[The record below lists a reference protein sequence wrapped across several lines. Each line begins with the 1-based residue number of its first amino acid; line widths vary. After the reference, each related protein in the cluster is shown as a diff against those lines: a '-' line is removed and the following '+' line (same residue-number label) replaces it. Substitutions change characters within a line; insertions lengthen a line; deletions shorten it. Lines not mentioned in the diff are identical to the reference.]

1 MCLRLPPAHMT
12 RCCEAL
18 ETGEHPQQAL
28 TSHRIAHAAAHSSSC
43 ASHPNLMA
51 AAVAFGP
58 IVLAAVM
65 MLASENTSLIK
76 PFHKEAF
83 FGKLG

>member
-1 MCLRLPPAHMT
+1 
-12 RCCEAL
+12 
-18 ETGEHPQQAL
+18 
-28 TSHRIAHAAAHSSSC
+28 
-43 ASHPNLMA
+43 MA

-58 IVLAAVM
+58 IVLAAFM
-65 MLASENTSLIK
+65 MRASESTSLIK